1 MTCCL
6 SIQNQ
11 SIYFQCY
18 FFVWIFFFNFV
29 PSQIN
34 LKQLDANL
42 TIKAHNKK
50 KKKLKV
56 ESEKI
61 KNNTAKVHSI

>member
-18 FFVWIFFFNFV
+18 FFVWIFFNFV

-50 KKKLKV
+50 KKLKV

-61 KNNTAKVHSI
+61 KNNTAQVYSI

>member
-1 MTCCL
+1 L
-6 SIQNQ
+6 
-11 SIYFQCY
+11 FG
-18 FFVWIFFFNFV
+18 FFFFNFV

-42 TIKAHNKK
+42 TIKAYNK

-61 KNNTAKVHSI
+61 KNNTAQVHSI

>member
-1 MTCCL
+1 MLFVYSKSIHIFSMLFFCL
-6 SIQNQ
+6 D
-11 SIYFQCY
+11 
-18 FFVWIFFFNFV
+18 FFLNFV
-29 PSQIN
+29 RSQIN

-50 KKKLKV
+50 KKLKV

-61 KNNTAKVHSI
+61 KNNTAQVYSI

>member
-1 MTCCL
+1 MLFFCL
-6 SIQNQ
+6 D
-11 SIYFQCY
+11 
-18 FFVWIFFFNFV
+18 FFFNFV
-29 PSQIN
+29 PNQIN

-42 TIKAHNKK
+42 TIKAHNK